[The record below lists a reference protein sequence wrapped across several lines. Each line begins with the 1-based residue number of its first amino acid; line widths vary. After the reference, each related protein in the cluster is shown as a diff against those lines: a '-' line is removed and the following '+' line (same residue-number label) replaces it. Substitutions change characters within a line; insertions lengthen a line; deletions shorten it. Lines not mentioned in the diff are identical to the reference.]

1 VQFFLSEG
9 FAVVAPNIRGSSGYG
24 RKYLDLDNV
33 EKRLDSIHDIEQL
46 ALHLRAPKYNIDTG
60 NLVIYGGSYGGFSV
74 LSSLTEYPDLWK
86 AGVDLFGISNF
97 VTFLKNTA
105 PWRRALREAEYGS
118 LERDL
123 EVLERISP
131 INKVDKITVPLFII
145 QGDRD
150 ERVPL
155 SESLQIYES
164 LKSRGIPVKMIRFP
178 DEGHGVVNLKNRI
191 TAFTELLKWLRQYV
205 GQ

>member
-1 VQFFLSEG
+1 M
-9 FAVVAPNIRGSSGYG
+9 
-24 RKYLDLDNV
+24 
-33 EKRLDSIHDIEQL
+33 EKRLNSIHDIEQL
-46 ALHLRAPKYNIDTG
+46 ALHLRDPAHGIDTDRF
-60 NLVIYGGSYGGFSV
+60 VIYGGSYGGFSV
-74 LSSLTEYPDLWK
+74 LSSMTEYPDLWK

-105 PWRRALREAEYGS
+105 SWRRPLREAEYGS
-118 LERDL
+118 LDKDI

-131 INKVDKITVPLFII
+131 INKVDRIKAPLFII

-164 LKSRGIPVKMIRFP
+164 LKSRGVPVKMIRFP
-178 DEGHGVVNLKNRI
+178 DEGHGVVKLENRI
-191 TAFTELLKWLRQYV
+191 TAYTALLEWLRQV
-205 GQ
+205 V